1 MVGDYC
7 LLTRKIRMMR
17 FSLISGLLFSLFAS
31 TQALATLSAQDILKK
46 SDEVRNPSR
55 SFSLSTTLVSYKSGK
70 QHETST
76 LRLYSRAYPSGQF
89 RSLVK
94 FVSPQRDAGKLTLKS
109 GRDLWLYDPASQA
122 SVPISPQQR
131 LLGQAANGDVVTANW
146 NYDYQATLV
155 GEERVLDGERQQ
167 RDCYRLH
174 LVAQHQDA
182 AYPSMELWVDKQ
194 DFKSCKAEFYAVNG
208 NLLKTTYFRSYQTV
222 LGGSRPTEAV
232 IIDGLNSQLVTVL
245 KHQDFAWYD
254 VPEAW
259 LQRDYL
265 PHFKDD

>member
-1 MVGDYC
+1 M
-7 LLTRKIRMMR
+7 KH
-17 FSLISGLLFSLFAS
+17 SLIYGLLLSLFTGS
-31 TQALATLSAQDILKK
+31 QALAGLGAQEILKK
-46 SDEVRNPSR
+46 SDEVRNPDR
-55 SFSLSTTLVSYKSGK
+55 SFSLSTTLISYKNGK
-70 QHETST
+70 QYETST

-94 FVSPQRDAGKLTLKS
+94 FISPQRDSGKLTLKS
-109 GRDLWLYDPASQA
+109 GSDLWFYDPASRA

-131 LLGQAANGDVVTANW
+131 LLGQAVNGDVVTANW

-155 GEERVLDGERQQ
+155 REEQVLDGERQQ
-167 RDCYRLH
+167 RICYRLH
-174 LVAQHQDA
+174 LVARNQNA
-182 AYPSMELWVDKQ
+182 AYSSMDLWVDKQ
-194 DFKSCKAEFYAVNG
+194 DFKSCKAEFYALNG
-208 NLLKTTYFRSYQTV
+208 NLLKTTYFRRYQPV
-222 LGGSRPTEAV
+222 LGRDRPTEAV

>member
-1 MVGDYC
+1 
-7 LLTRKIRMMR
+7 MMR

-31 TQALATLSAQDILKK
+31 GQALATLSAQDILKK

-55 SFSLSTTLVSYKSGK
+55 SFSLSTTLVSYKNGK
-70 QHETST
+70 QFETST

-109 GRDLWLYDPASQA
+109 GQDLWLYDPTSQA

-155 GEERVLDGERQQ
+155 KEEQVLDGERQL

-174 LVAQHQDA
+174 LVARNSDA

-208 NLLKTTYFRSYQTV
+208 SLLKTTYFRGYQPV

-232 IIDGLNSQLVTVL
+232 IIDGINSQLVTVL

>member
-1 MVGDYC
+1 MEKSWIMKRT
-7 LLTRKIRMMR
+7 LTYGLAL
-17 FSLISGLLFSLFAS
+17 SLFISG
-31 TQALATLSAQDILKK
+31 QALAALSAQEILHK
-46 SDEVRNPSR
+46 SDQVRNPDR
-55 SFSLSTTLVSYKSGK
+55 SFSLSTTLVSYKNGK
-70 QHETST
+70 QHETSM
-76 LRLYSRAYPSGQF
+76 LRLYSRAYPNGQF

-94 FVSPQRDAGKLTLKS
+94 FISPQRDAGKLTLKS
-109 GRDLWLYDPASQA
+109 GRDLWLYDPSSKA

-146 NYDYQATLV
+146 GYDYRATLV
-155 GEERVLDGERQQ
+155 GEEQVLDGERQQ

-174 LVAQHQDA
+174 LVASQPDA
-182 AYPSMELWVDKQ
+182 AYAAMELWVDKQ
-194 DFKSCKAEFYAVNG
+194 DFKSRKAEFHAVNG
-208 NLLKTTYFRSYQTV
+208 DLLKTTYFRRYQPV

-232 IIDGLNSQLVTVL
+232 IIDGINSQLVTVL

-254 VPEAW
+254 VPEGW